1 MRIALVAN
9 PDKVLAGRFVP
20 ELKRWLAREGHHP
33 VVFDRSARRVGADC
47 DLVVALGGDGTLLR
61 AARMVNARR
70 IPIMGVNLG
79 GLGFL
84 TLFSVRE
91 ARSGIRAFARQRHA
105 ETERMV
111 LRCRYGRRSAY
122 CLNDCA
128 VNMGPDNRVIDVSAW
143 ADGQLVTRFVGDGVV
158 VATPTGSTAYSLA
171 AGGPVV
177 FPTMDAILL
186 TPLSPHALGARP
198 LLLPGTST
206 VELELSPRSDSALLN
221 LDGQERWRIR
231 PGRRIFVDRAGFSV
245 RLVVPGNK
253 TFFRILREKLNWT
266 GSRR

>member
-1 MRIALVAN
+1 MRIALVVNSGKPLAERYV
-9 PDKVLAGRFVP
+9 PDLA
-20 ELKRWLAREGHHP
+20 RWLRQEGHTP
-33 VVFDRSARRVGADC
+33 VLVKGRSGRIPAGAG
-47 DLVVALGGDGTLLR
+47 LVVALGGDGTLLR
-61 AARMVNARR
+61 AARMVGAQRV
-70 IPIMGVNLG
+70 PIMGVNLG

-84 TLFSVRE
+84 TLFSAGE
-91 ARSGIRAFARQRHA
+91 ARSGIRAVARQRHA

-111 LRCRYGRRSAY
+111 LCCRYGRRRGY

-143 ADGQLVTRFVGDGVV
+143 ADGLLVTRFVGDGVV

-171 AGGPVV
+171 AGGPVA

-198 LLLPGTST
+198 LLLPGTAT
-206 VELELSPRSDSALLN
+206 VELELSARSDSAVLN
-221 LDGQERWRIR
+221 LDGQERWRIL
-231 PGRRIFVDRAGFSV
+231 PGHRVSLTRAGFGI
-245 RLVVPGNK
+245 RLVVPRRK

>member
-1 MRIALVAN
+1 
-9 PDKVLAGRFVP
+9 VLGRQ
-20 ELKRWLAREGHHP
+20 ARTI
-33 VVFDRSARRVGADC
+33 GADC

-61 AARMVNARR
+61 AARMVNRR
-70 IPIMGVNLG
+70 ALPIMGVNMG

-91 ARSGIRAFARQRHA
+91 ARAGVREVARARHA
-105 ETERMV
+105 ETHRMV
-111 LRCRYGRRSAY
+111 LHCRYGRRAGY

-128 VNMGPDNRVIDVSAW
+128 VNMGPDNRVIDVAAW
-143 ADGQLVTRFVGDGVV
+143 ADGAPVTRYVGDGVV

-177 FPTMDAILL
+177 FPTVDAILL

-198 LLLPGTST
+198 LLLPATT
-206 VELELSPRSDSALLN
+206 RVELELSPRTDCAVLN

-231 PGRRIFVDRAGFSV
+231 PGRRVLLTRADFAV
-245 RLVVPGNK
+245 RLVVPRRK
-253 TFFRILREKLNWT
+253 TFFRIMRDKLNWT
-266 GSRR
+266 GSRH